1 MSERDQKEMPSTISR
16 ELAVRL
22 KGLPPKQTVRA
33 MVMLRTDEN
42 GMMNENR
49 SARQER
55 ESVIQR
61 VREVS
66 RSALPYI
73 DLILAR
79 HRGKRLSEDV
89 DALGSI
95 TVETTASGIKEL
107 SASEHGKAIL
117 EDQPIFQ
124 LPSRKS

>member
-1 MSERDQKEMPSTISR
+1 
-16 ELAVRL
+16 
-22 KGLPPKQTVRA
+22 

-42 GMMNENR
+42 GVPKPNR
-49 SARQER
+49 SSRQDR
-55 ESVIQR
+55 EATIQR
-61 VREVS
+61 VREAS
-66 RSALPYI
+66 RSALPDI
-73 DLILAR
+73 DFILAR
-79 HRGKRLSEDV
+79 HHGKRLSEDV

-95 TVETTASGIKEL
+95 TVETTAGGIKEL